1 MSSPVGRWPWFPP
14 RYAGMEV
21 APLIAELKAMG
32 FPRATRG
39 WKAARRNK
47 PAHREVSPALRGDG
61 RNISTC
67 AGSTQRFPPR
77 YAGME
82 GVGILQRIPRRCFP
96 RATRGW
102 KAREGCTSAS
112 FGVSPALRGDG
123 RQQQRYRHPARG
135 FPPRY
140 AGMEGIS
147 NGAPG
152 RGEGFPRATRGW
164 KTKGRA
170 CLRGHG
176 VSPALRG
183 DGRRL
188 PGPCG
193 LDILFPP
200 RYAGM
205 EGQEVASWLAKPRF
219 PRATRGWKNDGLTL
233 ICPSDV
239 SPALRGDGRAKSL
252 PAGAGRWFP
261 PRYAGMEADTSPG
274 EKGKTSFPRATRG
287 WKGRAQ
293 VPKGLHLTMFPP
305 RYAGMEVNMVISFPK
320 S

>member
-1 MSSPVGRWPWFPP
+1 M
-14 RYAGMEV
+14 
-21 APLIAELKAMG
+21 
-32 FPRATRG
+32 
-39 WKAARRNK
+39 
-47 PAHREVSPALRGDG
+47 
-61 RNISTC
+61 
-67 AGSTQRFPPR
+67 
-77 YAGME
+77 
-82 GVGILQRIPRRCFP
+82 CFP

-102 KAREGCTSAS
+102 KAGWMSMS
-112 FGVSPALRGDG
+112 FAVLVSPALRGDG

-261 PRYAGMEADTSPG
+261 PRYAGMEG
-274 EKGKTSFPRATRG
+274 ERMEAKGLSVGFPRATRG
-287 WKGRAQ
+287 WKVGGLVNRPGEMVSPALRGDGREPVAIYSCR
-293 VPKGLHLTMFPP
+293 VRFPP
-305 RYAGMEVNMVISFPK
+305 RYAGMEGRSAALCIPK
-320 S
+320 SCFPRATRGWKARPGA